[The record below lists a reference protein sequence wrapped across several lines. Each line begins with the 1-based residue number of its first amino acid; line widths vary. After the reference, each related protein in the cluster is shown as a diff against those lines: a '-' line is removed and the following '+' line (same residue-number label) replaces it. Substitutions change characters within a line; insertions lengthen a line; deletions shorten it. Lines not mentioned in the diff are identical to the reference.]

1 MGIIFWPRAEKK
13 KNAPQWLCFSN
24 KETEKW
30 WKHYGF
36 HLVRVKRW
44 LCFNNATNVV
54 SWAHKS
60 EVPGGGGESP
70 EFISFTRAQLCTCVT
85 NDKCCVIS
93 WNCRASATAYAFPHQ
108 LGLPPEAQLLESMW
122 LCDLFSPWDATA
134 SLICQHS
141 SVSLFSPGREVSFLG
156 LRVDTNAENKK

>member
-1 MGIIFWPRAEKK
+1 MVIIFRPRVEKK

-36 HLVRVKRW
+36 HSVRVKRW

-60 EVPGGGGESP
+60 EVPGGGGKSP
-70 EFISFTRAQLCTCVT
+70 ELISFTRAQLCTCVT
-85 NDKCCVIS
+85 NDKCCVVS

-108 LGLPPEAQLLESMW
+108 LGLPPEAQLLESTW
-122 LCDLFSPWDATA
+122 LTVWLFSPLET
-134 SLICQHS
+134 LQHP
-141 SVSLFSPGREVSFLG
+141 LYAGIAAFHSPGRKVSF
-156 LRVDTNAENKK
+156 

>member
-1 MGIIFWPRAEKK
+1 MGIIFRPRAGKK
-13 KNAPQWLCFSN
+13 KNVPQWLCFSN

-60 EVPGGGGESP
+60 EVPGGGGKSP
-70 EFISFTRAQLCTCVT
+70 ELISFTRAQLCTCVT
-85 NDKCCVIS
+85 SDKCC
-93 WNCRASATAYAFPHQ
+93 CRQ
-108 LGLPPEAQLLESMW
+108 LELQSFGHCLCIPSPAWSGTPEAQLLESMW
-122 LCDLFSPWDATA
+122 LCDFFSPPWDATA
-134 SLICQHS
+134 SLICRHS
-141 SVSLFSPGREVSFLG
+141 SVSLFSPGRKVTF
-156 LRVDTNAENKK
+156 

>member
-1 MGIIFWPRAEKK
+1 MVIIFLGLGRKKK

-30 WKHYGF
+30 WKRYGF

-44 LCFNNATNVV
+44 LCFNNATNIV

-60 EVPGGGGESP
+60 EVPGGGGKSP
-70 EFISFTRAQLCTCVT
+70 ELISFTRAQLCTRVT
-85 NDKCCVIS
+85 NDKCRVVS

-122 LCDLFSPWDATA
+122 LCDFFFPPLET
-134 SLICQHS
+134 LQHP
-141 SVSLFSPGREVSFLG
+141 LYAGIAAFHSPGRKVSF
-156 LRVDTNAENKK
+156 